1 MASQASLPTL
11 PSHGPLCTL
20 TSSSSVTYELC
31 ISTSVDNTLVVHL
44 TSADGPVLPR
54 TWTGTYSQQYVED
67 ITRKSGNYKKFA
79 TFHTMLLEVRR
90 RRRL

>member
-1 MASQASLPTL
+1 MASQATLPTL

-20 TSSSSVTYELC
+20 TSSSSVRYELC

-44 TSADGPVLPR
+44 TSADTDGSAPR

-67 ITRKSGNYKKFA
+67 ITRKSGNFKKFA
-79 TFHTMLLEVRR
+79 TFHTMLLEVRQW
-90 RRRL
+90 